1 MSRDSATPPV
11 SRCGSKA
18 EALSIAEGLPPGPLR
33 GLMPIRVR
41 RVESLRPG
49 ITERVVLGEHH
60 GECIR
65 WREHVELGVDAVGEA
80 HFADEPI
87 GAALVRCGAVRY
99 LAGWFDEATTR
110 AVLARAA
117 ADAGLE
123 AFELP
128 EGVRMR
134 QRGEL
139 MFLFNYGDT
148 PSTLPTEPLDWLI
161 GSATVPPQGVC
172 VARWPSD

>member
-1 MSRDSATPPV
+1 MSIDEKIIISAEAEIAPEDV
-11 SRCGSKA
+11 SESFIRSSGPGGQNVNKVNSKA
-18 EALSIAEGLPPGPLR
+18 VLRFPISTSPSI
-33 GLMPIRVR
+33 
-41 RVESLRPG
+41 
-49 ITERVVLGEHH
+49 
-60 GECIR
+60 
-65 WREHVELGVDAVGEA
+65 
-80 HFADEPI
+80 
-87 GAALVRCGAVRY
+87 
-99 LAGWFDEATTR
+99 
-110 AVLARAA
+110 
-117 ADAGLE
+117 
-123 AFELP
+123 P